1 MVLKA
6 GLPGLTGPM
15 QLWEESIVEVRRMG
29 TTSEIA
35 TERLSGL
42 SQREEIHITSF
53 IDMSGQGRK
62 KGAVCNDSI
71 EKAQV
76 L

>member
-1 MVLKA
+1 
-6 GLPGLTGPM
+6 
-15 QLWEESIVEVRRMG
+15 MG
-29 TTSEIA
+29 TMSEIA
-35 TERLSGL
+35 MERLSGL

-62 KGAVCNDSI
+62 KGSVCNDST